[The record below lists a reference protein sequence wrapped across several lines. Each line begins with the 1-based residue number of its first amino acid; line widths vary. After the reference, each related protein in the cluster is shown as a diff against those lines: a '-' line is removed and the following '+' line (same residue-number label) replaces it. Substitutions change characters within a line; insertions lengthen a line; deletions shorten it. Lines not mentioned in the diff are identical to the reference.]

1 MDASHID
8 AITKLF
14 LDYACE
20 GDALVLDNEDFGYT
34 KITIERPRSTQD
46 LLEDE
51 KFNSLAQKDALLEK
65 LTHLESH
72 PQDFKD
78 RSDFLSYLGV
88 KLSKSEAN
96 LLIDSDK
103 TSNTEKIPLKVDI
116 ETYYQNEVKPY
127 VPNSWIDYESAS
139 VGYEILFNK
148 YFYTYTPQ
156 RSMGEIKAEL
166 ESLES
171 EVQSLLSEIMQ

>member
-1 MDASHID
+1 M
-8 AITKLF
+8 
-14 LDYACE
+14 
-20 GDALVLDNEDFGYT
+20 
-34 KITIERPRSTQD
+34 
-46 LLEDE
+46 LEDE
-51 KFNSLAQKDALLEK
+51 KFNSLAQKETLLEK
-65 LTHLESH
+65 LIHLESH

-78 RSDFLSYLGV
+78 KAHFLSYLGV
-88 KLSKSEAN
+88 KLSKAEAN
-96 LLIDSDK
+96 LLIDNDK

-116 ETYYQNEVKPY
+116 ASYYESEVKPY

-148 YFYTYTPQ
+148 YFYTYTPP